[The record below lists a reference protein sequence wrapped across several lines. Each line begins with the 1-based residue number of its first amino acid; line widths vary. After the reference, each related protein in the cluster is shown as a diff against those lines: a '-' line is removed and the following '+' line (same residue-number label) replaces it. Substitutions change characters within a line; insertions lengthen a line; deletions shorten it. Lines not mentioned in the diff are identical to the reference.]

1 MIKRTQTN
9 ILNNPFQKIP
19 FLRLTIALAFGVF
32 IGSLVQISTV
42 PLIALSGL
50 LYFFLFILN
59 RYYRFHIV
67 SLFGISAQLLFI
79 VIGIL
84 VFEIH
89 NKRPVLAENGIF
101 IGTVLEKPQEKKN
114 SYKSVIQLLSV
125 KNRDTIFQTNEKILV
140 YFEKGESAT
149 NLNPGDNIAFK
160 TSLQIIKNYGN
171 PFEFD
176 YKKYLAN
183 KKIYRQV
190 YLSSENWKKTN
201 LPAPFSV
208 YIFAE
213 NIREKLLSIYR
224 KQQLGRNE
232 LEILS
237 ALTLG
242 YKRGLDPET
251 KRIFSAA
258 DAMHVLAVSGLHV
271 GIIFWVITLLFGFL
285 RKQKSGKFL
294 FVILSVCL
302 LWVYA
307 FITGLSP
314 SVMRAAAMFSIFVI
328 GDNLNRKANTYNSLA
343 ASALFLLLFNPN
355 NLFEV
360 GFQLSYSA
368 VFGIVFLQP
377 KLSKLLPVK
386 NKFVR
391 FFWTLLTVSVA
402 AQIATFPLTTFYF
415 NQFPTYFWI
424 TNIIIIPAVMI
435 LIPLGMGLLLFSK
448 ISIVSNLISAT
459 IQLLIKGCFF
469 ILTKIEQLPFSIQEI
484 SIHPIELYFLIAILV
499 SFYLIIQNFNP
510 RYLKATLSFTLFLL
524 IASLL
529 LNINQTNSRQ
539 LIVYNT
545 PKNLTVQLIYGKKN
559 FIISKDKI
567 ETNEN
572 ILNLIKTTNCKLKL
586 ESPSFFTTNDT
597 LTTEFLLLKNGT
609 LIFEGKIISF
619 NYKNTNLPS
628 MLSPHLIINPNQFS
642 DLEKNISTNTQIITN
657 KRFIPKNN
665 SLLNRIHQ
673 TSKQGA
679 FMEKW

>member
-1 MIKRTQTN
+1 MIKKTQTK
-9 ILNNPFQKIP
+9 ILNNTFQKIP

-32 IGSLVQISTV
+32 IGSFVQISTV

-50 LYFFLFILN
+50 LYFFLLILN
-59 RYYRFHIV
+59 RYYKFQVV
-67 SLFGISAQLLFI
+67 SLFGISTQLLFI

-89 NKRPVLAENGIF
+89 NKRPVFAENGIF

-125 KNRDTIFQTNEKILV
+125 KNGDTILQTNEKILV

-201 LPAPFSV
+201 LPAHFSV

-213 NIREKLLSIYR
+213 NIREKLLLIYR
-224 KQQLGRNE
+224 QQQLGRNE

-258 DAMHVLAVSGLHV
+258 GAMHVLAVSGLHV

-294 FVILSVCL
+294 FVILSICL

-391 FFWTLLTVSVA
+391 FFWTLLTVSIA

-448 ISIVSNLISAT
+448 ISIVSNLISAI

-586 ESPSFFTTNDT
+586 ESPSFFTSNDT
-597 LTTEFLLLKNGT
+597 LTSKFLLLKNGT

-628 MLSPHLIINPNQFS
+628 MLSPHLIINSNQFS
-642 DLEKNISTNTQIITN
+642 DLKKNISTNTQIITN

-665 SLLNRIHQ
+665 SLFSRIHQ

-679 FMEKW
+679 FIEKW